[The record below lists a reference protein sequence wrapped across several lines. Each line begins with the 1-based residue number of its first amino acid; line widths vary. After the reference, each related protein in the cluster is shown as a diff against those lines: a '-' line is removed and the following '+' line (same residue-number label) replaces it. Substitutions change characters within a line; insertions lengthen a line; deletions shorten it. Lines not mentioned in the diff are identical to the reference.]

1 MLRPNRFVV
10 ALMIATIQLGAICS
24 YADQALKRTFTNSL
38 NGFRISLPSDWDR
51 VPPGNLKAFDQSAR
65 DQHPDWKPPILQ
77 DAFLMT
83 NAAGLAFP
91 AYMAIRVSAKPSN
104 REAILADLKAGIPPQ
119 GVQRGEPAFVDELNA
134 YVIDYQLNLGVRAID
149 ATIAYFPTEKSVIQM
164 FFLFPSNQP
173 GLAALVKDIIKHV
186 RISDEIKAPAERP
199 MRGGLIISLVAVAAI
214 IIVLSRA
221 KSAKAPGCPSAGC
234 G

>member
-1 MLRPNRFVV
+1 MLRQNRFVV
-10 ALMIATIQLGAICS
+10 AFMIATIQLGAVCS
-24 YADQALKRTFTNSL
+24 YADQTLTRTFTNSL
-38 NGFRISLPSDWDR
+38 HGFRISLPSDWDR
-51 VPPGNLKAFDQSAR
+51 VPPDNLQALDQIAR
-65 DQHPDWKPPILQ
+65 DQHPDWKPPIFQ

-91 AYMAIRVSAKPSN
+91 AYVAIRVSAKPSN
-104 REAILADLKAGIPPQ
+104 RETILADLQAGIPPQ
-119 GVQRGEPAFVDELNA
+119 GVQRGKPAFVDELNA

-149 ATIAYFPTEKSVIQM
+149 ATIAYFPTEKSVIKM

-186 RISDEIKAPAERP
+186 RISDEIKAPVERP
-199 MRGGLIISLVAVAAI
+199 MRGGLIISLVAVAVI

-221 KSAKAPGCPSAGC
+221 KPAKVPDSPSAGS